1 MTPREKR
8 YSAYIGILIGFLIAV
23 LMTLPGCTIYK
34 VHSEPGKSV
43 DVSVWSTRNFVAP
56 DLVYTRDGEAV
67 GFSFGA
73 ESSVQPGPQ
82 DYAAGVATGVRAMMM
97 VPATPKPDDQ

>member
-1 MTPREKR
+1 MNRT
-8 YSAYIGILIGFLIAV
+8 YNNLFAV
-23 LMTLPGCTIYK
+23 LIVVLILTLIFLMGGCTIYK

-56 DLVYTRDGEAV
+56 DLNYTRDGEAV

-73 ESSVQPGPQ
+73 DSSTQPGPQ
-82 DYAAGVATGVRAMMM
+82 DYAAGIAVGVRAMM
-97 VPATPKPDDQ
+97 AITTEPDTE